1 MVQAIK
7 DAPGTR
13 SRSARKTEIDVV
25 TVMQKKAD
33 RSKSWHTKTVGSSE
47 RPRRSALGQYLIN
60 LARVADAMDYE
71 ADEQL
76 LRENLHNDPPLH
88 IRRTLDQ
95 YYFLTLDDTS
105 ARDRDQVVYRET
117 RAGRS
122 FHSRNTRVVMVDQLW
137 LWILDDHTIITSFPR
152 RWGRNKPDP
161 SGVHK
166 CLREHVSNN
175 PNVKSIHHLGMSP
188 NDDLR
193 VGHSSDR
200 NSSPHNRPMLPC
212 LL

>member
-7 DAPGTR
+7 EAPGARVKST
-13 SRSARKTEIDVV
+13 RKTEIDVV
-25 TVMQKKAD
+25 NLLQKKVE
-33 RSKSWHTKTVGSSE
+33 RSMTGHIDKLPTKTSK
-47 RPRRSALGQYLIN
+47 RPKRSALGQYLIN

-76 LRENLHNDPPLH
+76 LRENLHKDPPLH

-122 FHSRNTRVVMVDQLW
+122 FHSRNTRLVMVDQLW
-137 LWILDDHTIITSFPR
+137 LWILDEHTIITSFPR

-166 CLREHVSNN
+166 CLREHLSNN
-175 PNVKSIHHLGMSP
+175 PNVKSIHHLGEYLDIPGGRFS
-188 NDDLR
+188 
-193 VGHSSDR
+193 GGWG
-200 NSSPHNRPMLPC
+200 
-212 LL
+212 

>member
-7 DAPGTR
+7 DAPGGPNSGRTK
-13 SRSARKTEIDVV
+13 SARKTQIDVI
-25 TVMQKKAD
+25 TLMQQKAN
-33 RSKSWHTKTVGSSE
+33 RSKSWYTKTVGLSE
-47 RPRRSALGQYLIN
+47 KPKPSALGQYLIN
-60 LARVADAMDYE
+60 LAKVADAMDYE

-76 LRENLHNDPPLH
+76 LRENLHRDPPLH

-166 CLREHVSNN
+166 CLREHLLNN
-175 PNVKSIHHLGMSP
+175 PNIRSIHHLG
-188 NDDLR
+188 
-193 VGHSSDR
+193 
-200 NSSPHNRPMLPC
+200 RPFS
-212 LL
+212 